1 MCVCECVYSVY
12 TVLFMLSRLFHHPDE
27 VHTYTGCQIHSP
39 VSTGE
44 MSFSLPLFEIFSPK
58 KEMENSGLRR
68 GGRVTRGGRG
78 REKTVGERGRRKER
92 MFTSGVAPWHFH
104 FGGVEGSAPH
114 AGLFGFIRRR
124 GWVGG
129 VTASRKGHRRS
140 CEDANWII
148 LNRFNYPQ
156 VS

>member
-1 MCVCECVYSVY
+1 MRIKERRHLCVCVRECVYTVY

-27 VHTYTGCQIHSP
+27 VHTYAGCQIHSP
-39 VSTGE
+39 VSIGE

-68 GGRVTRGGRG
+68 GGRVTSGGRG

-104 FGGVEGSAPH
+104 LGGWRGQLPTQACLDLLEGGGGRGGDSKQEGSQKE
-114 AGLFGFIRRR
+114 L
-124 GWVGG
+124 
-129 VTASRKGHRRS
+129 
-140 CEDANWII
+140 
-148 LNRFNYPQ
+148 
-156 VS
+156 